1 MVKKG
6 DPIDWK
12 TAVVTSVQILQQR
25 EKVYLNHVWEY
36 HLPEVRATLRQA
48 KDVERQLGFE
58 FPKDYKDLLLHVN
71 RWNCFY

>member
-12 TAVVTSVQILQQR
+12 TVIVTNVQILQQR

-36 HLPEVRATLRQA
+36 YLTEVRVNLQQV
-48 KDVERQLGFE
+48 KDAERRLGFE
-58 FPKDYKDLLLHVN
+58 FPEDYKDLLLHVN
-71 RWNCFY
+71 GWNCFY

>member
-36 HLPEVRATLRQA
+36 YLAEVRATLRQA
-48 KDVERQLGFE
+48 KDVERRLGFE
-58 FPKDYKDLLLHVN
+58 FPEDYKDFLLHVN
-71 RWNCFY
+71 GLNCFY